1 MAEAPS
7 PPVARGTSPG
17 ASPADPPSP
26 GRGDAPAAP
35 AAMVW
40 TLTAAIATVGAN
52 SLALGPIAPAVA
64 AGLGADAVTVMRAA
78 AGYGL
83 GTAAGA
89 LALSP
94 LVDRIGAR
102 RALVLALG
110 ALAATFA
117 ASAAAGSVA
126 GLVGAQALAD
136 LAAGLALPATYAVAS
151 AISAPGH
158 ESRTLGRVL
167 IGWTLSLV
175 VGVSLSAVVA
185 DALGWRLVYG
195 AFAALALGALAAVAR
210 SRDAGPADGSA
221 VVGGPILWP
230 HATLGVPGVAPLLL
244 VCFGFMA
251 AFYGAYA
258 YVGAH
263 VHEGLGRPV
272 RASAL
277 VTLAYGA
284 GFGLAALGDGLIDR
298 IGARRAL
305 APAFAAIALVYV
317 GLALAAPAYPATVA
331 LAFAWGL
338 ANHAGLNLI
347 VAGLSGIDPARRGA
361 ILGAYSATTY
371 LAGAAG
377 TLALAPVY
385 EAAGFAAVAWTCA
398 AAVAGTSIV
407 GIALAR
413 RAR

>member
-1 MAEAPS
+1 M
-7 PPVARGTSPG
+7 
-17 ASPADPPSP
+17 
-26 GRGDAPAAP
+26 
-35 AAMVW
+35 
-40 TLTAAIATVGAN
+40 
-52 SLALGPIAPAVA
+52 
-64 AGLGADAVTVMRAA
+64 
-78 AGYGL
+78 
-83 GTAAGA
+83 
-89 LALSP
+89 
-94 LVDRIGAR
+94 
-102 RALVLALG
+102 
-110 ALAATFA
+110 
-117 ASAAAGSVA
+117 
-126 GLVGAQALAD
+126 
-136 LAAGLALPATYAVAS
+136 
-151 AISAPGH
+151 
-158 ESRTLGRVL
+158 
-167 IGWTLSLV
+167 
-175 VGVSLSAVVA
+175 
-185 DALGWRLVYG
+185 
-195 AFAALALGALAAVAR
+195 
-210 SRDAGPADGSA
+210 
-221 VVGGPILWP
+221 
-230 HATLGVPGVAPLLL
+230 APLLL

-277 VTLAYGA
+277 VALAYGA

-305 APAFAAIALVYV
+305 APAFAAVALVYV

-347 VAGLSGIDPARRGA
+347 VAGLSAIDPARRGA

-385 EAAGFAAVAWTCA
+385 AASGFAAVAWTCA

-413 RAR
+413 RVR